1 MLVAR
6 ARIRLPGVVVVLACG
21 IWGWKKFSQF
31 FVLVK
36 VRKLHAEW
44 GAVAL
49 MP

>member
-21 IWGWKKFSQF
+21 IWGWKFSQF

-36 VRKLHAEW
+36 VRKLHVEW